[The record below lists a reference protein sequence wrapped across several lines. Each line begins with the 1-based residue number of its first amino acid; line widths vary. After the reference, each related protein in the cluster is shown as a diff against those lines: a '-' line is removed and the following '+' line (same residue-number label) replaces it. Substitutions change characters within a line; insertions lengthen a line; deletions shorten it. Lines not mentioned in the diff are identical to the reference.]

1 MDKYVINGCEIE
13 FDTWDQ
19 TNLELFESERKRAV
33 ERTERLQKEMTDE
46 NAISS
51 LREICETARD
61 FFDVVLGEGMS
72 NKIFGERMNAIREA
86 TAMIAFVGDVS
97 ENLSHPQIPVKST
110 EYIKDRQQTRD
121 QERAAEREKRRMEAM
136 ARAGT
141 KSDVNNVL

>member
-19 TNLELFESERKRAV
+19 TNLELFESERKRAI

-46 NAISS
+46 NAIAS

-110 EYIKDRQQTRD
+110 EHIKERQQTRD
-121 QERAAEREKRRMEAM
+121 QERAVEREKRRMEAI

>member
-33 ERTERLQKEMTDE
+33 ERTERLQKEMTDK

-97 ENLSHPQIPVKST
+97 ENL
-110 EYIKDRQQTRD
+110 
-121 QERAAEREKRRMEAM
+121 
-136 ARAGT
+136 
-141 KSDVNNVL
+141 